1 MSDVR
6 KGRQI
11 PTNEVILPYVNSHG
25 KEAID
30 LYEKSGRIAQEWQQL
45 LINDILAYNDEGL
58 WIHTKFGYSV
68 PRRNG
73 KNEVVAIREIYGLF
87 NGEAM
92 LHTAHRTA
100 TSSSAF
106 KRLLKLIT
114 DSGLK
119 EGDDFKVARQYGLEQ
134 IILFETNGS
143 ISFRTRTDTGG
154 LGEGFDLLV
163 IDEAQEY
170 KDTQETT
177 LKYVVSSSKNP
188 QTIFCGT
195 PNTPV
200 SSGTVFSK
208 FRKDVLSGNT
218 NNSAWAEWSVDQ
230 LSAVNDVELWY
241 QTNPSLGTILTERII
256 QDEIGTDDLDFNIQ
270 RLGYWTKSNLKS
282 FISKRQWEELKVD
295 KLPKLEG
302 KLYVGIKYGKD
313 GTNVALTIAIRSD
326 HGVFVET
333 YSCKP
338 QNKGNQWIYEFCNKA
353 DIEKM
358 VVDCSQG
365 QQEILNQA
373 YKVKE
378 LKIKP
383 IYPTVKEVLMA
394 SETFMNGLENK
405 AICHMGQP
413 SLTNSVSN
421 CQKRLIGTNGGFG
434 FKTIKESIDICIMES
449 CVFAYWLCKTSK
461 AKTQTKFNY

>member
-30 LYEKSGRIAQEWQQL
+30 LYEKSGRSAQEWQQL
-45 LINDILAYNDEGL
+45 LINDILAYNDDGL

-163 IDEAQEY
+163 ID
-170 KDTQETT
+170 
-177 LKYVVSSSKNP
+177 
-188 QTIFCGT
+188 
-195 PNTPV
+195 
-200 SSGTVFSK
+200 
-208 FRKDVLSGNT
+208 
-218 NNSAWAEWSVDQ
+218 
-230 LSAVNDVELWY
+230 
-241 QTNPSLGTILTERII
+241 
-256 QDEIGTDDLDFNIQ
+256 
-270 RLGYWTKSNLKS
+270 
-282 FISKRQWEELKVD
+282 
-295 KLPKLEG
+295 
-302 KLYVGIKYGKD
+302 
-313 GTNVALTIAIRSD
+313 
-326 HGVFVET
+326 
-333 YSCKP
+333 
-338 QNKGNQWIYEFCNKA
+338 
-353 DIEKM
+353 
-358 VVDCSQG
+358 
-365 QQEILNQA
+365 
-373 YKVKE
+373 
-378 LKIKP
+378 
-383 IYPTVKEVLMA
+383 
-394 SETFMNGLENK
+394 
-405 AICHMGQP
+405 
-413 SLTNSVSN
+413 
-421 CQKRLIGTNGGFG
+421 
-434 FKTIKESIDICIMES
+434 
-449 CVFAYWLCKTSK
+449 
-461 AKTQTKFNY
+461 